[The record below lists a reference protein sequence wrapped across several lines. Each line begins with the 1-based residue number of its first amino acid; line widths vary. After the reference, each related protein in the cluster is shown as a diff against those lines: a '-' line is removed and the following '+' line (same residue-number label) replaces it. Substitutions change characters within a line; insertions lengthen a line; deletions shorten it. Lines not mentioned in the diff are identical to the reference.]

1 MSRKEENPRANIYA
15 RITDRIVADL
25 ERGVRPWVKP
35 WNAANAAG
43 RITRPLRHNGMPYQ
57 GINVVL
63 LWSEAVARG
72 FHVADLDDVQAVART
87 RRSRPQRRE
96 RNDGGLCKQG
106 HEDRDR

>member
-43 RITRPLRHNGMPYQ
+43 RITRPLRAQRHALSGHQCRPA
-57 GINVVL
+57 VVG
-63 LWSEAVARG
+63 SRRAR
-72 FHVADLDDVQAVART
+72 FHVADLDDVQAGART

-96 RNDGGLCKQG
+96 RNDGGLCKQD
-106 HEDRDR
+106 HQDRDR